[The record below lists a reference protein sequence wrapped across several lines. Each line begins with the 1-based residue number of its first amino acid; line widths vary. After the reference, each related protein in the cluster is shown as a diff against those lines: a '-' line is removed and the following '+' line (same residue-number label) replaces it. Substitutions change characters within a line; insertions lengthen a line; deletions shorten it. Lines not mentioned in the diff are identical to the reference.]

1 VVLENEILNE
11 TAEWSCRI
19 SSPEGAK
26 ENPAENRRLCLI
38 RVPVIAGICLSLSLG
53 LTVFG
58 HAQNQEAQS
67 KIPATAAKE
76 KVVTSHANGTFDV
89 KVNPQPPDPG
99 VDGDIGRM
107 FLDKQFHGELEATSK
122 GQMLAAMS
130 SVKGS
135 GGYVAM
141 ERVTGTLKG
150 RSGSFVL
157 QHLGIMT
164 QGVPQMKVTVAPDSG
179 TGQLTGLSGTMTIKI
194 ADGKHS
200 YDFEYTLPEAP

>member
-1 VVLENEILNE
+1 MRFLHQIRL
-11 TAEWSCRI
+11 I
-19 SSPEGAK
+19 SVHTVA
-26 ENPAENRRLCLI
+26 A
-38 RVPVIAGICLSLSLG
+38 ICLFSALAIDSVG
-53 LTVFG
+53 QVQTP
-58 HAQNQEAQS
+58 APPS
-67 KIPATAAKE
+67 ATAAKE
-76 KVVTSHANGTFDV
+76 KVVTTHANGTFDV
-89 KVNPQPPDPG
+89 KVNPQPTDPG

-164 QGVPQMKVTVAPDSG
+164 QGVPQMKVTVVPDSG

-200 YDFEYTLPEAP
+200 YDFEYTLSEAP